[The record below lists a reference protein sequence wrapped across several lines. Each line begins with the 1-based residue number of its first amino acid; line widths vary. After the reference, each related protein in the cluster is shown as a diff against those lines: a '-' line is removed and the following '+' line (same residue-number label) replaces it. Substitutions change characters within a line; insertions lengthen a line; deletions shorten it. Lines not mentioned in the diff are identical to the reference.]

1 MQPVKAGARGPA
13 IYLVRWSGSCELE
26 LGIYAGYVV
35 GNRKAFSLEL
45 HYGLFICVFIL
56 RKNLVAGP
64 TIFPQPRPDMG
75 CGSQLAV
82 GSVAFP
88 MAHMAAEVLR
98 AWIGRLMVQSALSEA
113 SHDYERE
120 VYEIFLRLES
130 LDMISIF
137 T

>member
-1 MQPVKAGARGPA
+1 
-13 IYLVRWSGSCELE
+13 
-26 LGIYAGYVV
+26 
-35 GNRKAFSLEL
+35 
-45 HYGLFICVFIL
+45 
-56 RKNLVAGP
+56 
-64 TIFPQPRPDMG
+64 MG